1 MKIKYTARKNK
12 RINHGFLWILT
23 LEPDENN
30 LLYNCYTKQLE
41 PSPLYVGPCL
51 TVKSFRRKLK
61 RFPFGV
67 KFELVSLDPGVESVI
82 GTGTKR

>member
-30 LLYNCYTKQLE
+30 LLYNCYTK
-41 PSPLYVGPCL
+41 PCL

-67 KFELVSLDPGVESVI
+67 KFELVSLDPGVGSVI